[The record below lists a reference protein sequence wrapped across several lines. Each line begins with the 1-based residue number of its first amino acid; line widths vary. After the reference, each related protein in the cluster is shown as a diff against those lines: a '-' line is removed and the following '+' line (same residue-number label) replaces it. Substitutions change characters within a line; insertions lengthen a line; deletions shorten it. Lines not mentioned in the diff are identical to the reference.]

1 MIDTEGFLARI
12 SYKKR
17 CIYTPPP
24 RTRKEDHKNKFN
36 DLILVHFTPRSQKKV
51 NIFEQKKSAI
61 FQVLLQKQHFLRI
74 TLQYTTSTS

>member
-24 RTRKEDHKNKFN
+24 RTRKVDHKNKFN
-36 DLILVHFTPRSQKKV
+36 DLILRSQKKV
-51 NIFEQKKSAI
+51 NIFEQKKKSAI
-61 FQVLLQKQHFLRI
+61 FQELLQKQHFLRV
-74 TLQYTTSTS
+74 TMQYTTSTS